1 MMKLKTHLLLLPLVA
16 LGVTAACNLTDAQAK
31 SRVKVTSNRYLTE
44 IHGTKRNVVPTGK
57 NALYNIAGTL
67 RGAKKKATVTTMKK
81 LRSAKSSAKYF
92 RIYKMATTSRKS
104 VYYKV
109 VSFDQKYR
117 GWIYGGKTKKVFA
130 GGVKRASTTMSIAT
144 PEGAGIGGATYHY
157 NVGQS
162 VWNYPKNAQYK
173 AKRILNNTT
182 NYQDDELR
190 VTNAVMMTREQ
201 TGYFYVRN
209 LTHPQ
214 LSGWVKTSGVTRVEK
229 PTETTPPVT
238 PTPDPT
244 PTPTPTPDPTPT
256 PTPDPPKPP
265 TPPTPPTP
273 NYKDFTTTI
282 KVVRL
287 SNQSDLNNSDLF
299 TSISKYTPTGTAE
312 DTGNF
317 ANKFYEKFTSDLKE
331 YLVNYNSQN
340 PGHNLELTVDPSE
353 DNTQQKNSAKQ
364 NSATIE
370 NLIKTAENDKF
381 KGETSITLYVWAPDD
396 WGEIITSPTPTS

>member
-31 SRVKVTSNRYLTE
+31 SQVKVTSNRYLTE
-44 IHGTKRNVVPTGK
+44 IPGTKRNVVPTGK

-81 LRSAKSSAKYF
+81 LRNAKSSAKYF

-144 PEGAGIGGATYHY
+144 PEGAGIDGATYHY

-173 AKRILNNTT
+173 AKRILKNTT

-244 PTPTPTPDPTPT
+244 PTPTP
-256 PTPDPPKPP
+256 DPPKPP

-287 SNQSDLNNSDLF
+287 SDQENLNKEVFNYKF
-299 TSISKYTPTGTAE
+299 VFTPTETTKDSDFMEGIQI
-312 DTGNF
+312 DF
-317 ANKFYEKFTSDLKE
+317 INKLGE
-331 YLVNYNSQN
+331 YNTKN
-340 PGHNLELTVDPSE
+340 PG
-353 DNTQQKNSAKQ
+353 
-364 NSATIE
+364 E
-370 NLIKTAENDKF
+370 NLTINPDKNDKQTDAS
-381 KGETSITLYVWAPDD
+381 KKILKLL
-396 WGEIITSPTPTS
+396 I

>member
-1 MMKLKTHLLLLPLVA
+1 MKLKTHLLLLPLVA

-109 VSFDQKYR
+109 FSFDQKYR

-256 PTPDPPKPP
+256 PTPDPPKPTP
-265 TPPTPPTP
+265 TPDPS
-273 NYKDFTTTI
+273 YVDFKTTVHI
-282 KVVRL
+282 VRR
-287 SNQSDLNNSDLF
+287 SNQTDFDKTPVGKPVVTFKATGSETNDEEAFTASIFKSMAESVEEYNKTISNEDMKIVIGATDNNSQQVQDM
-299 TSISKYTPTGTAE
+299 
-312 DTGNF
+312 
-317 ANKFYEKFTSDLKE
+317 
-331 YLVNYNSQN
+331 
-340 PGHNLELTVDPSE
+340 
-353 DNTQQKNSAKQ
+353 QKNYDNVKALAKLAKD
-364 NSATIE
+364 NHFLGKSE
-370 NLIKTAENDKF
+370 
-381 KGETSITLYVWAPDD
+381 ITLYVWAPDD
-396 WGEIITSPTPTS
+396 WGEIITPPTPNP

>member
-1 MMKLKTHLLLLPLVA
+1 MMKLKTHLLLIPLVS
-16 LGVTAACNLTDAQAK
+16 LGVTAACNLTDVQAK
-31 SRVKVTSNRYLTE
+31 SRVKVTSNRYLTK
-44 IHGTKRNVVPTGK
+44 IPGIKRNVVPTGK

-67 RGAKKKATVTTMKK
+67 RGAKKKATVTTMKR
-81 LRSAKSSAKYF
+81 LRNSKSSAKYF
-92 RIYKMATTSRKS
+92 RIYKMAITSRKS

-173 AKRILNNTT
+173 AKRILKNTT
-182 NYQDDELR
+182 NYQDDALR

-244 PTPTPTPDPTPT
+244 PTPTP
-256 PTPDPPKPP
+256 DPPK
-265 TPPTPPTP
+265 PPTPPTP

-287 SNQSDLNNSDLF
+287 SDQENLNNKEVFDYKF
-299 TSISKYTPTGTAE
+299 VFTPTGATAE
-312 DTGNF
+312 DTNF
-317 ANKFYEKFTSDLKE
+317 MMGIQTDFIEKLGEYNLK
-331 YLVNYNSQN
+331 N
-340 PGHNLELTVDPSE
+340 PEKNLTVNAD
-353 DNTQQKNSAKQ
+353 DNEKQTNASNLNIDTFNKIMEIAKG
-364 NSATIE
+364 NGYKGEATITLFVW
-370 NLIKTAENDKF
+370 NQDDL
-381 KGETSITLYVWAPDD
+381 GITNNPNPSAIP
-396 WGEIITSPTPTS
+396 